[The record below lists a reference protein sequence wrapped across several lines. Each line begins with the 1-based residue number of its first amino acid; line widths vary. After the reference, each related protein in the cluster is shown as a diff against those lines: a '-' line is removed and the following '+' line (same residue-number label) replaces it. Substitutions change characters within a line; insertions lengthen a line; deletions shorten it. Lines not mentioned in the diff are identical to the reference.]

1 MTLRARTT
9 KPPSIRTRIR
19 SQFEGEDR
27 QQATVTVL
35 FALVIGAVVLI
46 LLGAI
51 ALNWY
56 NENLRPLA
64 RVAQTEV
71 GPQLLRNRLALE
83 QWRLDL
89 EGNRLTQANIDGQ
102 IDAETLAA
110 RQQELQQRATALG
123 TTGLDDLID
132 VIYQSQ
138 LATEEGVT
146 VTDADVDAAVAKELA
161 GVEKRHILG
170 IGVKP
175 VSTAGADQAPS
186 ISDQR
191 AALEKAEAALAA
203 LNSGQAFA
211 DVAAQYSTDATAQ
224 TGGDMGLLSEVAVPD
239 ANWASELFKLDLNGT
254 TGVVRGAD
262 GVYRIGQ
269 VTEIQPAGEQPGLHD
284 DLAKKVPDAGLRD
297 LLRYEVGAQLVNDKI
312 TNAALAETPEQ
323 ARIAIISVAGAFTD
337 DPANAEG
344 EVDYSEVVFA
354 PNDDVE
360 VAPELP
366 EGDAA
371 WEAARVEAQAA
382 FDQLNALTAGET
394 RAEAFRQ
401 MATDNSDSP
410 TSQDGGAA
418 GFSTRSTLPDAVGT
432 ALFDTPHTKGDLIG
446 PIRGDAGY
454 YVLLYNE
461 RRDSPEQRVQAIQ
474 DLLAQPGA
482 DFTQIAKDHSDGTEA
497 ADGGEVGWVT
507 RDQLATDLV
516 EKIFALTP
524 GQVSEPIELQD
535 THYFIKLEEKANRA
549 LDPDQVPDV
558 RANAFTN
565 WFTPKRDQAK
575 IDGVI
580 VVSGEAP
587 PDAVPSDDSGGG

>member
-102 IDAETLAA
+102 IDADTLAA
-110 RQQELQQRATALG
+110 RQQELSQRASALS

-138 LATEEGVT
+138 LATEEGLT

-170 IGVKP
+170 IAVKP
-175 VSTAGADQAPS
+175 VATAGADQAPS

-211 DVAAQYSTDATAQ
+211 DVAAQYSTTRQPRPAETWAC
-224 TGGDMGLLSEVAVPD
+224 LSEVAVPD

-262 GVYRIGQ
+262 GVYRIG
-269 VTEIQPAGEQPGLHD
+269 
-284 DLAKKVPDAGLRD
+284 R
-297 LLRYEVGAQLVNDKI
+297 
-312 TNAALAETPEQ
+312 
-323 ARIAIISVAGAFTD
+323 
-337 DPANAEG
+337 
-344 EVDYSEVVFA
+344 
-354 PNDDVE
+354 
-360 VAPELP
+360 
-366 EGDAA
+366 
-371 WEAARVEAQAA
+371 
-382 FDQLNALTAGET
+382 
-394 RAEAFRQ
+394 
-401 MATDNSDSP
+401 
-410 TSQDGGAA
+410 
-418 GFSTRSTLPDAVGT
+418 
-432 ALFDTPHTKGDLIG
+432 
-446 PIRGDAGY
+446 
-454 YVLLYNE
+454 
-461 RRDSPEQRVQAIQ
+461 
-474 DLLAQPGA
+474 
-482 DFTQIAKDHSDGTEA
+482 
-497 ADGGEVGWVT
+497 
-507 RDQLATDLV
+507 
-516 EKIFALTP
+516 
-524 GQVSEPIELQD
+524 
-535 THYFIKLEEKANRA
+535 
-549 LDPDQVPDV
+549 
-558 RANAFTN
+558 
-565 WFTPKRDQAK
+565 
-575 IDGVI
+575 
-580 VVSGEAP
+580 
-587 PDAVPSDDSGGG
+587 